1 MATYKTEKGKERKFI
16 AARKGEVSKSE
27 QARQLMIELNGQK
40 TYKEMVDAIQAKT
53 QLSRMISAR
62 YLKVNAKR
70 IDDFKTADGKI

>member
-1 MATYKTEKGKERKFI
+1 MSTYKTDKGKERKFI
-16 AARKGEVSKSE
+16 SARKGEESKSE

-70 IDDFKTADGKI
+70 IEDFKTADGKI

>member
-1 MATYKTEKGKERKFI
+1 MATYKTDKGKERKFI
-16 AARKGEVSKSE
+16 STRKGEESKSE

-70 IDDFKTADGKI
+70 IDGFVTADGKI